1 MKLNKSSFQYMF
13 ALLLSVTALFA
24 QNITGTVSG
33 DDGSALAGA
42 NVSVEGTDVGSASN
56 TDGSFTISGLSD
68 GTYTVTASYI
78 GYQDA
83 SAVVT
88 ISGGQASSANLTL
101 EKSNLL
107 LDQVVVSASFK
118 KELVVDSPAS
128 VEVFDGAELEA
139 RGAASVVDVLANK
152 AGVET
157 MKMGVEASNMTVRG
171 FNSVFSGAIHAVVD
185 NRWTRAPVVNA
196 QLLQFFSPDES
207 EIDRLE
213 LVRGP
218 ATPMYGPDTQQGVI
232 AIYTKSPFNTGNRVA
247 LTTGDRDYMKVYARY
262 SHQWGPRAATRVS
275 LKHTTFT
282 DWESN
287 MPLTAAE
294 ASAAGHTYFEP
305 STIRRGLQTT
315 VYPFVD
321 FNTSYNDPVGGV
333 TNTARDGYKPEST
346 MLDMQTELRLDLK
359 STMKINARMA
369 NLSAIEMT
377 GVGRQHADDATLNQF
392 QVSYSRQDFL
402 GGDLFVNFFTNTN
415 KQETTYNVA
424 TGLIVYDTSS
434 NRAFQLQHNI
444 PLKNGQSVVWGV
456 DFLDRTPETK
466 GTINGQHEDMD
477 DFQNVGA
484 YYSYEKKWG
493 DTFKFVGTG
502 RVDSSNFTRDIG
514 EDTLFAPKMAL
525 VWSPEAIRGSFRLT
539 YGQNID
545 LPGNFTKNLDI
556 GVSRDFVYGGL
567 GINFQDPAFGGLPFN
582 PDFQVK
588 AMGSSTVGYTYHR
601 DETGLQ
607 TFRSNWSPA
616 IMAGVNTNYAMNNAS
631 INAAAHGVFAPLFT
645 GQFLQSNAGAAYL
658 GALGAGFGANMA
670 AGLGAGLSLADMG
683 FSLAAQGAFNDVLA
697 GGGDVATA
705 VSAAAATAA
714 GYGANSLMALA
725 ALAAPETYQ
734 NLVLDFGLNVINP
747 LTDLPD
753 SPVVKQTTW
762 TQTEVG
768 YKGQVSDNMTLTVDA
783 YRLNVEGYVTNLQ
796 GVSGIVTSMGD
807 AATYM
812 ASIMSQMTGNL
823 ELTALI
829 NGLDNPAAGGNGV
842 DAIAAAGGPTG
853 YEGVDDYATL
863 ILTNMAQTP
872 MGAISPVNSPYGGN
886 LIVGYKQLSEDLIL
900 HGLETTLNY
909 FPNNNWNFFMN
920 MSFLSDQILKADF
933 EGAETQVEMNTPEF
947 KLGAGF
953 QFSEPGKA
961 FGMNLRYQEGY
972 DSNTGFAT
980 GRVAP
985 FYTLGFNAKFDVDA
999 VDGMSVGLSIDNV
1012 TDVKHKEMFLGP
1024 EMGRFTTLSI
1034 GYDL

>member
-1 MKLNKSSFQYMF
+1 MELNKSSFQYMF
-13 ALLLSVTALFA
+13 ALLLSVTMLFA

-33 DDGSALAGA
+33 DDGSALVGA

-56 TDGSFTISGLSD
+56 TDGSFSISGLSD
-68 GTYTVTASYI
+68 GTYTITASYI

-157 MKMGVEASNMTVRG
+157 MKMGVESSNMTVRG

-232 AIYTKSPFNTGNRVA
+232 AIYTKSPFNQGHRVS

-262 SHQWGPRAATRVS
+262 AHQWGPRAATRVS
-275 LKHTTFT
+275 FKHTTFT

-359 STMKINARMA
+359 STMKINARIA

-392 QVSYSRQDFL
+392 QISYSRQDFL
-402 GGDLFVNFFTNTN
+402 GGDLFLNFFTNSN

-424 TGLIVYDTSS
+424 TGLVVYDTSS

-444 PLKNGQSVVWGV
+444 PLKNGQSIVWGV

-525 VWSPEAIRGSFRLT
+525 VWSPEAIRGSFRVT

-601 DETGLQ
+601 DANGLQ

-616 IMAGVNTNYAMNNAS
+616 LGLGINTNYEMGNNT
-631 INAAAHGVFAPLFT
+631 INAAAHGVFAPLYT
-645 GQFLQSNAGAAYL
+645 GLFLQSPDGAAYL
-658 GALGAGFGANMA
+658 QAVGAGIGANMATGLNAGLTLAQMGFNATVQGAFNQAIAAGADVETAVTTAATAA
-670 AGLGAGLSLADMG
+670 AGLGAQD
-683 FSLAAQGAFNDVLA
+683 
-697 GGGDVATA
+697 
-705 VSAAAATAA
+705 
-714 GYGANSLMALA
+714 LMALA
-725 ALAAPETYQ
+725 ETALPTSFV
-734 NLVLDFGLNVINP
+734 NPVLNFSLEQINP

-768 YKGQVSDNMTLTVDA
+768 YKGQISDNMTLTVDA
-783 YRLNVEGYVTNLQ
+783 YKLNVEGYVTNLQ

-807 AATYM
+807 AASYVSAIQTEM
-812 ASIMSQMTGNL
+812 AGNT
-823 ELTALI
+823 ELTALVS
-829 NGLDNPAAGGNGV
+829 GWDAAAAGGNENGTGA
-842 DAIAAAGGPTG
+842 DEYAA
-853 YEGVDDYATL
+853 L
-863 ILTNMAQTP
+863 ILGSMAETP

-886 LIVGYKQLSEDLIL
+886 LIVGYKQLSEDLVL

-953 QFSEPGKA
+953 QFSQPGKA
-961 FGMNLRYQEGY
+961 YGMNLRYQEGY

-985 FYTLGFNAKFDVDA
+985 FYTLGFNAKFDVEA
-999 VDGMSVGLSIDNV
+999 VDGMSVGLSIDNI

>member
-1 MKLNKSSFQYMF
+1 MELNKSSFQYMF
-13 ALLLSVTALFA
+13 ALLLSVTMLFA

-68 GTYTVTASYI
+68 GTYTITASYI

-157 MKMGVEASNMTVRG
+157 MKMGVESSNMTVRG

-232 AIYTKSPFNTGNRVA
+232 AIYTKSPFNTGNRIA

-402 GGDLFVNFFTNTN
+402 GGDLFVNFFTNSN

-424 TGLIVYDTSS
+424 TGLVVYDTSS

-444 PLKNGQSVVWGV
+444 PLKNGQSVVWGI

-525 VWSPEAIRGSFRLT
+525 VWSPEAIRGSFRVT

-556 GVSRDFVYGGL
+556 GVSRDFIYGGL
-567 GINFQDPAFGGLPFN
+567 GINFQDPAFGGLSFN

-601 DETGLQ
+601 DANGLQ

-616 IMAGVNTNYAMNNAS
+616 LGLGINTNYEMGNNT
-631 INAAAHGVFAPLFT
+631 INAAAHGVFAPLYT
-645 GQFLQSNAGAAYL
+645 GMFLQSADGAAYL
-658 GALGAGFGANMA
+658 QAVGAGIGANMATGLGAGLTLAQMGFNATVQGAFDQALAAGADLATAVETAATAA
-670 AGLGAGLSLADMG
+670 AGLGAQD
-683 FSLAAQGAFNDVLA
+683 
-697 GGGDVATA
+697 
-705 VSAAAATAA
+705 
-714 GYGANSLMALA
+714 LMALA
-725 ALAAPETYQ
+725 ATTLPTSFVNPVLNF
-734 NLVLDFGLNVINP
+734 NLEQINP

-768 YKGQVSDNMTLTVDA
+768 YKGQISDNMTLTVDA
-783 YRLNVEGYVTNLQ
+783 YKLNVEGYVTNLQ

-807 AATYM
+807 AASYVSAIQTAM
-812 ASIMSQMTGNL
+812 AGNT
-823 ELTALI
+823 ELTALVS
-829 NGLDNPAAGGNGV
+829 GWDAVAAGGNGNGTGA
-842 DAIAAAGGPTG
+842 DEYAA
-853 YEGVDDYATL
+853 L
-863 ILTNMAQTP
+863 ILGNMAQTP

-886 LIVGYKQLSEDLIL
+886 LIVGYKQLSEDLVL

-953 QFSEPGKA
+953 QFSQPGKA
-961 FGMNLRYQEGY
+961 YGMNLRYQEGY

-985 FYTLGFNAKFDVDA
+985 FYTLGFNAKFDVEA
-999 VDGMSVGLSIDNV
+999 VDGMSVGLSIDNI

>member
-1 MKLNKSSFQYMF
+1 MELNKSSFQYMF
-13 ALLLSVTALFA
+13 ALLLSVTMLFA

-68 GTYTVTASYI
+68 GTYTITASYI

-157 MKMGVEASNMTVRG
+157 MKMGVESSNMTVRG

-232 AIYTKSPFNTGNRVA
+232 AIYTKSPFNTGNRIA

-402 GGDLFVNFFTNTN
+402 GGDLFVNFFTNSN

-424 TGLIVYDTSS
+424 TGLVVYDTSS

-444 PLKNGQSVVWGV
+444 PLKNGQSVVWGI

-525 VWSPEAIRGSFRLT
+525 VWSPEAIRGSFRVT

-567 GINFQDPAFGGLPFN
+567 GINFQDPAFGGLSFN

-601 DETGLQ
+601 DANGLQ

-616 IMAGVNTNYAMNNAS
+616 LGLGINTNYEMGNNT
-631 INAAAHGVFAPLFT
+631 INAAAHGVFAPLYT
-645 GQFLQSNAGAAYL
+645 GMFLQSADGAAYL
-658 GALGAGFGANMA
+658 QAVGAGIGANMATGLGAGLTLAQMGFNATVQGAFDQALAAGADLATAVETAATAA
-670 AGLGAGLSLADMG
+670 AGLGAQD
-683 FSLAAQGAFNDVLA
+683 
-697 GGGDVATA
+697 
-705 VSAAAATAA
+705 
-714 GYGANSLMALA
+714 LMALA
-725 ALAAPETYQ
+725 ATTLPTSFVNPVLNF
-734 NLVLDFGLNVINP
+734 NLEQINP

-768 YKGQVSDNMTLTVDA
+768 YKGQISDNMTLTVDA
-783 YRLNVEGYVTNLQ
+783 YKLNVEGYVTNLQ

-807 AATYM
+807 AASYVSAIQTAM
-812 ASIMSQMTGNL
+812 AGNT
-823 ELTALI
+823 ELTALVS
-829 NGLDNPAAGGNGV
+829 GWDAVAAGGNGNGTGA
-842 DAIAAAGGPTG
+842 DEYAA
-853 YEGVDDYATL
+853 L
-863 ILTNMAQTP
+863 ILGNMAQTP

-886 LIVGYKQLSEDLIL
+886 LIVGYKQLSEDLVL

-953 QFSEPGKA
+953 QFSQPGKA
-961 FGMNLRYQEGY
+961 YGMNLRYQEGY

-985 FYTLGFNAKFDVDA
+985 FYTLGFNAKFDVEA
-999 VDGMSVGLSIDNV
+999 VDGMSVGLSIDNI

>member
-1 MKLNKSSFQYMF
+1 MELNKSSFQYMF
-13 ALLLSVTALFA
+13 ALLLSVTMLFA

-42 NVSVEGTDVGSASN
+42 NVSVEGTDMGSASN

-68 GTYTVTASYI
+68 GTYTITASYI

-157 MKMGVEASNMTVRG
+157 MKMGVESSNMTVRG

-232 AIYTKSPFNTGNRVA
+232 AIYTKSPFNTGNRVS

-321 FNTSYNDPVGGV
+321 YNTSYNDPVGGV

-539 YGQNID
+539 YGENID

-556 GVSRDFVYGGL
+556 GVSTNFVYGGL
-567 GINFQDPAFGGLPFN
+567 NIDFQDPAFGGLPFN

-616 IMAGVNTNYAMNNAS
+616 LGLDVNTNYGMNNNT

-645 GQFLQSNAGAAYL
+645 GQFLQSDQGAAYL
-658 GALGAGFGANMA
+658 QGVGAGIGANMA
-670 AGLGAGLSLADMG
+670 TGLGAGLTLAQMG
-683 FSLAAQGAFNDVLA
+683 FSATVQGAFNQALA
-697 GGGDVATA
+697 GGADVTTA
-705 VSAAAATAA
+705 VTTAASVAAAL
-714 GYGANSLMALA
+714 GAQDLMALA
-725 ALAAPETYQ
+725 ATALPTSFV
-734 NLVLDFGLNVINP
+734 NPVLNFSLEQINP

-796 GVSGIVTSMGD
+796 GVSGIVTSMGN
-807 AATYM
+807 AASYVSAIQTAM
-812 ASIMSQMTGNL
+812 AGNT
-823 ELTALI
+823 ELTAFVS
-829 NGLDNPAAGGNGV
+829 GWDAAAAGGNENGTGA
-842 DAIAAAGGPTG
+842 DEYAA
-853 YEGVDDYATL
+853 L
-863 ILTNMAQTP
+863 ILGNMAQTP